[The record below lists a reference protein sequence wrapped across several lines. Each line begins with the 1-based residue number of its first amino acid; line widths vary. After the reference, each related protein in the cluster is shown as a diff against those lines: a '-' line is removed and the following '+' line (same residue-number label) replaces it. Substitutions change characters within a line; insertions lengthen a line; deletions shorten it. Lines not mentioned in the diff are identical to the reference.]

1 MTLRLLVEAL
11 VKYLAGVVMVAA
23 MIFLPAGSLSYWQ
36 GWLLMGVLFVPIFV
50 VGVVMMFRSPELLT
64 KRLRAK
70 EGDSK
75 QSRVVRLSGLL
86 FVANFL
92 LAGLNWRY
100 QWLLIADWVVWLAA
114 VIFVL
119 CYIFYAEVLRENAYL
134 SRTIEVQSGQKVVDT
149 GLYAVVRHPMY
160 TATTL
165 LFLAM
170 PLVLASPLSF
180 VVMLL
185 YLPLIIQRIRH
196 EEALLER
203 ELEGYGDYM
212 RRVRY
217 RLLPFIY

>member
-1 MTLRLLVEAL
+1 
-11 VKYLAGVVMVAA
+11 
-23 MIFLPAGSLSYWQ
+23 
-36 GWLLMGVLFVPIFV
+36 
-50 VGVVMMFRSPELLT
+50 
-64 KRLRAK
+64 
-70 EGDSK
+70 
-75 QSRVVRLSGLL
+75 LL
-86 FVANFL
+86 FVANFI

-119 CYIFYAEVLRENAYL
+119 CYMLYAEVLRENAYL

>member
-50 VGVVMMFRSPELLT
+50 VGVVMMFRSPELLA

-70 EGDSK
+70 EGDSR

-114 VIFVL
+114 LIFVL
-119 CYIFYAEVLRENAYL
+119 CYILYAEVLRENAYL

-203 ELEGYGDYM
+203 ELEGYSDYM